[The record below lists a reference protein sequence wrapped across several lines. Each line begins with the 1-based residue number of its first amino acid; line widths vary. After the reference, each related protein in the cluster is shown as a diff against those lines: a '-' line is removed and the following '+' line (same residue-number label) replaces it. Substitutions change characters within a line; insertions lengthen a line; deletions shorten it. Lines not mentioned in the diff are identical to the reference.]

1 MSGHSVVAAGPS
13 VVPTGG
19 ITDWPRPLAFV
30 FGAGIA
36 RAAAQV
42 GMLEVLFECGIQPDL
57 VVGSS
62 WGAVNA
68 AAVATAVDSAGSEA
82 PARLRAFWLNLATDR
97 SWTSRFRGVIRAV
110 TPGRSE
116 GSAEILREH
125 LESLL
130 ADARLDDAPVRVCCV
145 ATDLVAGR
153 AVELG
158 TGSAVDAVIASAA
171 VPLLLPTVTS
181 GGQIL
186 ADGGVVAPAPL
197 RQAVALGA
205 RSVVHL
211 DVGACG
217 MTVEQAGDLR
227 WYEVGI
233 AAYSGLLHSRAEAEV
248 SMIAERVPVAT
259 ITIPAGDLMN
269 FREAADLMATGRQ
282 AAERAISRLPDGVPA
297 PGLYGLPKGEDPE
310 PTQPVGTMSTD
321 T

>member
-1 MSGHSVVAAGPS
+1 MSGSSVAEAGS
-13 VVPTGG
+13 TTGG
-19 ITDWPRPLAFV
+19 IGDWPRPLAFV

-42 GMLEVLFECGIQPDL
+42 GMLEVLFERNVRPDL

-62 WGAVNA
+62 WGAINA
-68 AAVATAVDSAGSEA
+68 AAVATAAEGAGSDA
-82 PARLRAFWLNLATDR
+82 LTRLRSFWLDLASDR
-97 SWTSRFRGVIRAV
+97 AWTSRFRGVIRAV

-116 GSAEILREH
+116 GSAEILREY
-125 LESLL
+125 LQSLL
-130 ADARLDDAPVRVCCV
+130 ADARLENAPVRVCCV

-171 VPLLLPTVTS
+171 VPLLLPTVVS

-248 SMIAERVPVAT
+248 SLIAERVPVAT

-269 FREAADLMATGRQ
+269 FREAADLMTTGRQ
-282 AAERAISRLPDGVPA
+282 AAEQGIARLPDGVPA
-297 PGLYGLPKGEDPE
+297 PGLYGLPKVEDPE
-310 PTQPVGTMSTD
+310 PGPPAGRTAAD
-321 T
+321 E